1 MANNKTN
8 VDTGSN
14 LTADIYGINDYVNE
28 IKKEFTPA
36 VSEDT
41 LMLGIFGYTGQVLSD
56 MYQNTIVM
64 ASEFSNESI
73 PTKAKFEKNII
84 AHALGLGITDIN
96 ATPAQLDVLLTFIE
110 DDITNWAGARDANGN
125 EEPWTFIFDKDTPI
139 YIGEYCF
146 HVDYDIEIRKV
157 LLKHAGE
164 ENRFAYTAKYII
176 DIDNPISDVTNP
188 YLTSP
193 VKMNVN
199 GTNIIFTK
207 CTLRQVSKSTIHKKI
222 LSDNSIASKT
232 TTFEFD
238 GQLAAFTIDVTEGGK
253 TTHLV
258 PVYEGLVTDVKKYP
272 YFYYTYLDSKTIRI
286 KFDRYSYAP
295 RINSDL
301 TINIQT
307 TEGEGG
313 NFTFLPDTYP
323 GFAFESEKYGYSNIG
338 CEIRPVTG
346 DSAYGADKKSI
357 EDLKLLIPKEAVSR
371 GSITNLTD
379 LENYFNAIN
388 TDDSVLY
395 LYKKRDNALT
405 RLYYTFLIM
414 RDSLNNIVPTNTIDI
429 RVTPNQLQSEDGHK
443 LVFKKGQ
450 VIKLHEE
457 LGFGSMY
464 QILDLRPDYSEVFY
478 YCIPYNFII
487 NTNPIYGMYFL
498 SIIDCK
504 KFLDFSY
511 INDQCM
517 YQYIATSI
525 SLYRGYIENPDTYEM
540 TINMEQNIEE
550 DKDNT
555 IIEYEDGT
563 DKIVKVNIRCIAV
576 FYAEEDGEEY
586 PLRWA
591 EASFIQFNKSANIFT
606 YRFKFTTQDYID
618 INNRIRIETGMYDI
632 GSNNESYAHMTGNS
646 KCVIHIFSKQGED
659 YGLNGLDDI
668 IPDLEGYTLSN
679 SYTIVDGVD
688 FFYDYSDIITSTVV
702 ANIDEETGE
711 EYFMIKDV
719 PVIKYDY
726 FDTEDKV
733 IDFCKELVKRKT
745 YIDYAIEIL
754 EDAFGMDFKFF
765 NTYGPSKLF
774 TIDNK
779 LALVNRT
786 NLSLTFRT
794 KLNPAYDS
802 NIINDIIADIKT
814 YIEDINSI
822 QSLHMPNLITEITN
836 KYREYLVYFEFI
848 DMNGYGP
855 SVQHLYSMTMPET
868 LVIPEF
874 LNINT
879 LPDGTPD
886 ITIMLE

>member
-1 MANNKTN
+1 MSTSN
-8 VDTGSN
+8 VDTSTN
-14 LTADIYGINDYVNE
+14 LTADVYGINDYVNE
-28 IKKEFTPA
+28 IKKGFTPT
-36 VSEDT
+36 VGEDT
-41 LMLGIFGYTGQVLSD
+41 LMLGIFGYMGQVFSD

-96 ATPAQLDVLLTFIE
+96 ATPAQIDVLLTFIE
-110 DDITNWAGARDANGN
+110 DDIIHWANARDANGN
-125 EEPWTFIFDKDTPI
+125 DEPWTFIFDKDTPI
-139 YIGEYCF
+139 YIGNYCF
-146 HVDYDIEIRKV
+146 HVDYDIEIRKI

-164 ENRFAYTAKYII
+164 ENKFAYTAKYII
-176 DIDNPISDVTNP
+176 DIDNPVSDVTNP

-199 GTNIIFTK
+199 GTNVIFTK
-207 CTLRQVSKSTIHKKI
+207 CTLRQVTKSTIHKKI

-258 PVYEGLVTDVKKYP
+258 PVYEGLVSDVRKYP

-307 TEGEGG
+307 TEGEDG
-313 NFTFLPDTYP
+313 NFTFTPDTYP

-357 EDLKLLIPKEAVSR
+357 EDLKKLIPKEAVSR

-414 RDSLNNIVPTNTIDI
+414 RDSLNNIIPTNTIDI
-429 RVTPNQLQSEDGHK
+429 RVTPDQLQTEDGYK

-450 VIKLHEE
+450 VIKLDKE
-457 LGFGSMY
+457 LGYGAMY
-464 QILDLRPDYSEVFY
+464 NVNTLQPDYGEVFY
-478 YCIPYNFII
+478 YCIPYNFIV

-498 SIIDCK
+498 SIIDSK

-511 INDQCM
+511 INDKCL
-517 YQYIATSI
+517 YQYVATSI
-525 SLYRGYIENPDTYEM
+525 SMYRGYIQNSDTYEM
-540 TINMEQNIEE
+540 TINMEQNIED
-550 DKDNT
+550 DKNAS
-555 IIEYEDGT
+555 IIEYDDMG
-563 DKIVKVNIRCIAV
+563 KIVNVNIRCVAV
-576 FYAEEDGEEY
+576 FYAEEDGEEF

-591 EASFIQFNKSANIFT
+591 EAEFINFNVDANIFT
-606 YRFKFTTQDYID
+606 YRFKFTTEDYID
-618 INNRIRIETGMYDI
+618 VTNRIRIDTGLYDI
-632 GSNNESYAHMTGNS
+632 GTNNESYAHLTGNA
-646 KCVIHIFSKQGED
+646 KCVIHILSKQGED
-659 YGLNGLDDI
+659 YGLNKLDEL
-668 IPDLEGYTLSN
+668 IPDLDGYTLSN
-679 SYTIVDGVD
+679 SYTVVDGID
-688 FFYDYSDIITSTVV
+688 FFYDYSDIITSTVI
-702 ANIDEETGE
+702 ADIDEDTGE
-711 EYFMIKDV
+711 EYYLIRDV
-719 PVIKYDY
+719 PVVKYDY
-726 FDTEDKV
+726 FNTEDKV

-745 YIDYAIEIL
+745 YIDYAIEVL

-774 TIDNK
+774 TIDQIATVNK
-779 LALVNRT
+779 T

-802 NIINDIIADIKT
+802 NIINDITADIKT
-814 YIEDINSI
+814 YIEDINNIS
-822 QSLHMPNLITEITN
+822 SLHMPNLITQITN
-836 KYREYLVYFEFI
+836 TYREYIVYFEFI

-855 SVQHLYSMTMPET
+855 SVQHLYSMPMPES

-874 LNINT
+874 LNIST
-879 LPDGTPD
+879 LSDGTPD
-886 ITIMLE
+886 ITIILE